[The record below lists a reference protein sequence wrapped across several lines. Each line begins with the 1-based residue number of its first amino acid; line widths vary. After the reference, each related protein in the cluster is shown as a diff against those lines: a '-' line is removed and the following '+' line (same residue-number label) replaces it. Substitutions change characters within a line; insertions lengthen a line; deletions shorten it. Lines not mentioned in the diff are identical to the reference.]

1 MQLSHPKLTSY
12 QNSQEKLPAV
22 AKIEEKK
29 KEELKE
35 ESKENPSVIFK
46 GRRRSA
52 GNSTTT
58 P

>member
-1 MQLSHPKLTSY
+1 VLQLSHPKLTSY

-22 AKIEEKK
+22 TKIEEKK
-29 KEELKE
+29 KEEPI
-35 ESKENPSVIFK
+35 ENPSVIFK

>member
-1 MQLSHPKLTSY
+1 LQLSHPKLTSY

-35 ESKENPSVIFK
+35 EYKEKPSVIFK

-52 GNSTTT
+52 GN
-58 P
+58 

>member
-1 MQLSHPKLTSY
+1 
-12 QNSQEKLPAV
+12 LPAV

-35 ESKENPSVIFK
+35 EYKEKPSIIFK